1 MTIHRGR
8 HAAAP
13 VIGKLKNTEK
23 MKLKMYFAGVEDP
36 EVLQQKAAMYASELA
51 WGQEGQAE
59 EYKAMC
65 REYDCIK
72 VNIDGGTIARRFA
85 AYNAAKDRRRLARKV
100 IPYVF
105 SAFTFK
111 YEDGDRGS
119 VSRAALKRA
128 ALILNSPRLAAD
140 ADDLAA
146 LWGRRK
152 ITLGDVADRLAPYL
166 VVPGFAPGGLQH
178 TAAERMDA
186 LRQGFAR
193 SQYLSDR
200 YNDHTGAMRA
210 EMEALQYC
218 GLDMAGSLAVLDNVD
233 EAHERVGHMLPEWNN
248 CRMVVYY
255 LAIAAAADCLIMD
268 EWRDLYGGYD
278 M

>member
-1 MTIHRGR
+1 MT
-8 HAAAP
+8 AP
-13 VIGKLKNTEK
+13 PLIGKLKKQKK

-36 EVLQQKAAMYASELA
+36 KVLEQKAAMYASELA

-65 REYDCIK
+65 REYDCLK

-85 AYNAAKDRRRLARKV
+85 AYNAAKDRRQLAVNV
-100 IPYVF
+100 IPYVLPGF
-105 SAFTFK
+105 LYTRV
-111 YEDGDRGS
+111 ENHRGS
-119 VSRAALKRA
+119 VSRRALKRA
-128 ALILNSPRLAAD
+128 ALMLNSPRLAAD
-140 ADDLAA
+140 ADELAT

-152 ITLGDVADRLAPYL
+152 ITLGEVADRLAPYL

-193 SQYLSDR
+193 NQYLSAR
-200 YNDHTGAMRA
+200 FNDHIGMMRA

-218 GLDMAGSLAVLDNVD
+218 GLDMTGSLAVLDGVD
-233 EAHERVGHMLPEWNN
+233 DACKQAGRMPAEWWH
-248 CRMVVYY
+248 CAMREYY
-255 LAIAAAADCLIMD
+255 LARAAAADCLIMD
-268 EWRDLYGGYD
+268 EWRDLYGGYY